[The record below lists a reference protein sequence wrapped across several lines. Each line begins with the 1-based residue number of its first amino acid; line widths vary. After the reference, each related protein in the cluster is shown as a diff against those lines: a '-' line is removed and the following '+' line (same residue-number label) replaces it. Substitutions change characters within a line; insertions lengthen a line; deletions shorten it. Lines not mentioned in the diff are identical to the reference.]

1 METIQVCPECGAAW
15 HEEKTCQ
22 DHFHQMLYWETEH
35 PGYGE
40 VHHLM
45 VLCYHLQH
53 PSLYSPEGLSAA
65 MHLLADFLE
74 HGVTTEEVRR
84 RNRAS
89 VDSGM
94 RTWKIKGTPASH
106 GVYDPPIQ
114 WTMTAANVTAGG
126 VDNYCDSVRT
136 WAQSVY
142 EALKTSG
149 KFSNVSLKS
158 RENGS

>member
-1 METIQVCPECGAAW
+1 
-15 HEEKTCQ
+15 
-22 DHFHQMLYWETEH
+22 
-35 PGYGE
+35 
-40 VHHLM
+40 M

-89 VDSGM
+89 VDSGT
-94 RTWKIKGTPASH
+94 RTWKMKGSPASH

-158 RENGS
+158 R